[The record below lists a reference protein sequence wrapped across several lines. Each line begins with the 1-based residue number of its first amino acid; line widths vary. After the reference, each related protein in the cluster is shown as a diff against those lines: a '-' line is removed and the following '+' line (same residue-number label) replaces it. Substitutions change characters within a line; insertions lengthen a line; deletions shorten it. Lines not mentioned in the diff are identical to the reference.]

1 MSTGSIKQAI
11 ETVREV
17 SGFTLLIDVE
27 VRSEVEADEAIDAGA
42 DIVMLDN
49 LEGEE
54 LYAVAR
60 SLRQKWAGKRKF
72 LIETSGGIEENN
84 LKERAVND
92 IDILSTSAVHQS
104 VQHIDFSLKIQL
116 PKEGESG
123 ASSAV

>member
-1 MSTGSIKQAI
+1 M
-11 ETVREV
+11 
-17 SGFTLLIDVE
+17 
-27 VRSEVEADEAIDAGA
+27 
-42 DIVMLDN
+42 
-49 LEGEE
+49 
-54 LYAVAR
+54 AR

-84 LKERAVND
+84 LKERAVNGECDDSSVCGLLVPPEISPRNVRGDESRNCAIITSD

-116 PKEGESG
+116 PKEGEGG